1 MAERLVIPAADR
13 IVSLDDLDQQHRPRP
28 ATAAL
33 RSQAVERV
41 VATMRNQLDQPLP
54 LEAMA
59 NVAALSLYHFSRVF
73 HNETGLPPARFL
85 NALRLA
91 EAKRL
96 LLTTSMSVTDVC
108 YQVGYNSLGSFT
120 VRFTQSVG
128 LPPGRF
134 RRLRRNHRSTD
145 AARRQALGTDLRSSR
160 PGTGEVS
167 GRVHARTELSQP
179 VFIGLFRTPI
189 PEGQPVCCTVLPHP
203 DRYCISGVPDGTYH
217 VFAACFPRCDDGL
230 ALLLPDDG
238 SVQVGTVPGAV
249 RVSHGSAALDR
260 DLWLHPV
267 QPTDPPILMVLPAAP
282 PDTGMSGTP

>member
-1 MAERLVIPAADR
+1 MADRLVTPAADR
-13 IVSLDDLDQQHRPRP
+13 IVGLDDLAPQHRPRP

-41 VATMRNQLDQPLP
+41 VATMRDQLDQPMP

-73 HNETGLPPARFL
+73 HNVTGLPPARFL

-134 RRLRRNHRSTD
+134 RRLRRSHRPTD
-145 AARRQALGTDLRSSR
+145 AARRLALGSDLRASP

-167 GRVHARTELSQP
+167 GQVHASTELSQP
-179 VFIGLFRTPI
+179 VFVGLFTTPI
-189 PEGQPVCCTVLPHP
+189 PEGQPVCCTVLPCP
-203 DRYCISGVPDGTYH
+203 DRYRISGVPDGTYH
-217 VFAACFPRCDDGL
+217 VFAACFPRCGDGL

-238 SVQVGTVPGAV
+238 SLQVGAAAGAV
-249 RVSHGSAALDR
+249 RVSHGSAAHDR

-267 QPTDPPILMVLPAAP
+267 QPTDPPILVVLPSAP
-282 PDTGMSGTP
+282 PDTRMSATP